1 MATTIND
8 NRSIGELFSE
18 LSAQTSTLI
27 RKEVELARHEMTR
40 SVVEVAR
47 SSALFAGGAVIGY
60 AGALVVLVGIAWG
73 LADAGLPRWLAFV
86 LVGVVT
92 LLVGAGL
99 ALWAHQRLTTVSVVP
114 NRTVETIRDDVE
126 WAKEK
131 TE

>member
-47 SSALFAGGAVIGY
+47 SSALIAGGAVIGY

-99 ALWAHQRLTTVSVVP
+99 ALWARQRLTTVSVVP

>member
-1 MATTIND
+1 MATTLND

-27 RKEVELARHEMTR
+27 RKEIELARYETTR
-40 SVVEVAR
+40 SVMEVAR
-47 SSALFAGGAVIGY
+47 SSAFIAAGAVIAY
-60 AGALVVLVGIAWG
+60 AGAIVVLIGIAWA
-73 LADAGLPRWLAFV
+73 LADAGFPRWLAFV

-92 LLVGAGL
+92 VLIGAGL
-99 ALWAHQRLTTVSVVP
+99 ALWARQRLTTVSIVP